1 MRELLHRKDGSPF
14 LFDAEQF
21 AQTMEKI
28 NQALAVLAQI
38 PEILSRYEDTEE
50 RSKSPEYV
58 RGVLSSSFAFI
69 LKEREDTIREKLS
82 AIPLGKTAL
91 SHLVEDTLAEIPTEI
106 ESELDRVFSEKS
118 RLDPLG
124 RLKAS
129 DIEVTKDGDGKIV
142 LSLRSGFEEDLRKR
156 SEIGVNPQFLE
167 DCEVFRGAIR
177 TLWDLMD
184 KGYNIKGGIG
194 LNTITGLPFERKSIV
209 SRLMEKSREER
220 ESSLDIPSLFEELS
234 QK

>member
-82 AIPLGKTAL
+82 AVPLGKTAL

-106 ESELDRVFSEKS
+106 KSELDRVFSEKS

-124 RLKAS
+124 RLKVS

-156 SEIGVNPQFLE
+156 NEIGVNPQFLE

-177 TLWDLMD
+177 ALWGLMD

-209 SRLMEKSREER
+209 SRLMEKSKEER
-220 ESSLDIPSLFEELS
+220 ESSLDTPSLFEGLS
-234 QK
+234 SK